1 MNEKQ
6 KIARAA
12 FIAGVK
18 WALKVLT
25 KGGYIEAVEADEVL
39 ATAEK
44 SATAV
49 MG

>member
-18 WALKVLT
+18 WALQILMKA
-25 KGGYIEAVEADEVL
+25 GAIERQEADIIL
-39 ATAEK
+39 AKAEK